1 MARQR
6 KSHLI
11 GDLVKYKYSDDIGI
25 IEYSYKDAF
34 GWGNHNNFSVLWL
47 DEKGKPEYSQ
57 AWNSRNSLEVIDTEH
72 RNENIKKIRKYNRK
86 YGDRAPLFMKE
97 QLVKQLGYKSVHNLK
112 TIYENNDKI
121 RNKQI
126 IIEE

>member
-47 DEKGKPEYSQ
+47 DEKGKPECSQ
-57 AWNSRNSLEVIDTEH
+57 AWNSKNSLEVIDTEH
-72 RNENIKKIRKYNRK
+72 REENIKKIRKYNRK
-86 YGDRAPLFMKE
+86 YGDREPLFMKE
-97 QLVKQLGYKSVHNLK
+97 QFAKQLGYKSVHNLK
-112 TIYENNDKI
+112 TVYEDNDKI
-121 RNKQI
+121 RNKRI
-126 IIEE
+126 IIGE